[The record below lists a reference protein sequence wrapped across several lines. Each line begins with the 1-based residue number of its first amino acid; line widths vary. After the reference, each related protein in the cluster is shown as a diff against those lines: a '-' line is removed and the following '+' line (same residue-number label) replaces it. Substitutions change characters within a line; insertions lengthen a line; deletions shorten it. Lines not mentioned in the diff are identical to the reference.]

1 MCFAL
6 LPIVERSASAE
17 TAFVQTGTIL
27 AAPTV
32 TTQPKSVTV
41 ANGKT
46 ATFKIAASGA
56 SSYQWQ
62 YSANNGKT
70 WKTYK
75 GKTSATLKVTAS
87 SKNNGNLYRC
97 VVKSGSSSATTKSAR
112 LTVSGIKPRILT
124 QPAAKKVASGKTA
137 TFKVVAGGTK
147 KTYQWQYSKDNG
159 VTWKTYKGKT
169 SATLKVK
176 GTVKTNGT
184 MYRCVVKNGKG
195 SVKSKGALLTVSGV
209 KPAIITQPVKKKA
222 AVGTKATFKV
232 VAAGTGLKY
241 KWQYSTDGG
250 KTWTTCTETGYNKA
264 TFSFKTKRG
273 MDGRLYRCVVKNG
286 QGSVKSASVKLT
298 VPRYTAIIIGEDD
311 YYNGNDLSGCVNDM
325 NSIALMLGGL
335 RSKYTIK
342 KLPNSTRS
350 EIMSMIASVAKSSK
364 SYDVLYFFYSG
375 HGCDAGTSNAYHGA
389 LVPVDGNYITTSELA
404 DALSAFKGKVD
415 VFLDS
420 CFSGNAVRSEN
431 ANDQLDAFNNDVI
444 DVFSGYE
451 FEDEE
456 NETEAQTGTR
466 YGELKQSKFTVLTA
480 ASYLQ
485 TSQEGVLNNG
495 THCGVFSY
503 FLVRGLGCYYTDGEY
518 TGSMPADTDSNSKV
532 TLSELY
538 NYISSG
544 VSSSGFSQSTQYYG
558 KLSTVLFTR

>member
-1 MCFAL
+1 MKKRILAFCFALIMCFAL

-209 KPAIITQPVKKKA
+209 KPAIIAQPADITVQTEETVEIGVGAVGQPRDDDPRACAMLYDTVERSVTMLRVQYDIKKA
-222 AVGTKATFKV
+222 QQRIFDNNLPSSLAT
-232 VAAGTGLKY
+232 
-241 KWQYSTDGG
+241 
-250 KTWTTCTETGYNKA
+250 
-264 TFSFKTKRG
+264 R
-273 MDGRLYRCVVKNG
+273 
-286 QGSVKSASVKLT
+286 
-298 VPRYTAIIIGEDD
+298 
-311 YYNGNDLSGCVNDM
+311 
-325 NSIALMLGGL
+325 IAL
-335 RSKYTIK
+335 
-342 KLPNSTRS
+342 
-350 EIMSMIASVAKSSK
+350 
-364 SYDVLYFFYSG
+364 
-375 HGCDAGTSNAYHGA
+375 
-389 LVPVDGNYITTSELA
+389 
-404 DALSAFKGKVD
+404 GK
-415 VFLDS
+415 
-420 CFSGNAVRSEN
+420 
-431 ANDQLDAFNNDVI
+431 
-444 DVFSGYE
+444 
-451 FEDEE
+451 
-456 NETEAQTGTR
+456 
-466 YGELKQSKFTVLTA
+466 
-480 ASYLQ
+480 
-485 TSQEGVLNNG
+485 
-495 THCGVFSY
+495 
-503 FLVRGLGCYYTDGEY
+503 
-518 TGSMPADTDSNSKV
+518 
-532 TLSELY
+532 
-538 NYISSG
+538 
-544 VSSSGFSQSTQYYG
+544 
-558 KLSTVLFTR
+558 